1 MASPP
6 EQQRFFVE
14 FDVDEAC
21 PLGFLDDPSIVLF
34 FQSWAFS
41 ARMGGQHELAHAAN
55 HLQRTLKIDLQPI
68 YRYADRDVETPQDA
82 QELERSWQ
90 APLGLAVSA
99 RAIAAAWET
108 PDETLAP
115 LVAGYEHLAPRLH
128 ELAAMCDWGAAR
140 DARVRMSFDL
150 REEGRPPGRA
160 LSSS

>member
-1 MASPP
+1 VASPA

-14 FDVDEAC
+14 FELDAAC
-21 PLGFLDDPSIVLF
+21 PLTFLDNPSIVLF

-55 HLQRTLKIDLQPI
+55 HLQRQLKIDLQPM

-82 QELERSWQ
+82 QELEQSWQ
-90 APLGLAVSA
+90 APSGLAASA
-99 RAIAAAWET
+99 RAIADAWET
-108 PDETLAP
+108 PDATLAP
-115 LVAGYEHLAPRLH
+115 LVAGYEHLAARLR

-150 REEGRPPGRA
+150 REENHTPGRA
-160 LSSS
+160 LSLN

>member
-1 MASPP
+1 MTASHAP
-6 EQQRFFVE
+6 QRFFVE
-14 FDVDEAC
+14 FDTTEEC

-55 HLQRTLKIDLQPI
+55 HLQRKLKIDFKPL
-68 YRYADRDVETPQDA
+68 YRYADRDVETPEDA
-82 QELERSWQ
+82 RELERSWQ
-90 APLGLAVSA
+90 PPADLASCA

-115 LVAGYEHLAPRLH
+115 FVAGYEHLAPRLR

-150 REEGRPPGRA
+150 REEGRSPGRA
-160 LSSS
+160 LSN